1 MSYRPKGKNVKIDPS
16 DPSAVAFC
24 DKTGMVFNRED
35 LVKQF
40 EWRGNALV
48 WTGFYVGPQ
57 FADAPNEQLR
67 PPILPPDPV
76 PIQQPRNP
84 QPTIVTWP
92 IGNGVFWD
100 ALDDKVFSWSAWAGV
115 SNGVICL
122 PEDQRLS
129 ALQNAYFGV

>member
-1 MSYRPKGKNVKIDPS
+1 MSYRPKGRNVQIDPS
-16 DPSAVAFC
+16 DPAAVAFC

-57 FADAPNEQLR
+57 FADVPNEQLR

-76 PIQQPRNP
+76 PIQLPRNP
-84 QPTIVTWP
+84 QPTVITWA
-92 IGNGVFWD
+92 IGNGVPWED
-100 ALDDKVFSWSAWAGV
+100 LTVDSWSSWGGI
-115 SNGVICL
+115 SNGVIAL
-122 PEDQRLS
+122 PENQRL
-129 ALQNAYFGV
+129 

>member
-1 MSYRPKGKNVKIDPS
+1 MSYRPKGKNVKIDAS
-16 DPSAVAFC
+16 DPAAVAFC

-40 EWRGNALV
+40 EWRGNAIV

-57 FADAPNEQLR
+57 FADTPNEQLR

-100 ALDDKVFSWSAWAGV
+100 QLDDKVFSWSAWAGV

-122 PEDQRLS
+122 PEDQRLT
-129 ALQNAYFGV
+129 ALQNAFFGA